1 MMAMAFA
8 VLSTQLSSTEK
19 AAILVAL
26 LMYPLLLST
35 SSEDNGPRYL
45 YSVSA
50 YVLTYRIIIA
60 TDSAWFPFPAT
71 LVSSSPLTATL

>member
-1 MMAMAFA
+1 MTVMAYA

-26 LMYPLLLST
+26 LMYPLLLSMF
-35 SSEDNGPRYL
+35 SGDNGPRYL

-71 LVSSSPLTATL
+71 LASSSPLTTIL